1 MALPCKKVAFRYTR
15 HTTYL
20 KNSGRARR
28 WGLGLMDALC
38 SKVGVLG
45 HPARGG
51 GRKAEPFRPFGSE
64 ECGMCAR
71 YVWGEPM
78 RKSRAIVQCKV

>member
-1 MALPCKKVAFRYTR
+1 
-15 HTTYL
+15 
-20 KNSGRARR
+20 
-28 WGLGLMDALC
+28 MDALC